1 MFIAMDKH
9 QERWNCMEEIPP
21 VTAGP
26 FYCLACHSEVR
37 LKNGLVLRAHFAHV
51 ELQQCPYHHEA
62 ESMEHLE
69 LKASLY
75 DWGSKEARTEVEY
88 YLPEFQQIADLLV
101 VDKRLAL
108 EVQCSSL
115 SLERLKERS
124 DAYRAHGYQVYWLL
138 GKKLWIKERLSNL
151 QAGFLYFSQN
161 RGFHLWELDLA
172 KKEVRLQY
180 LIHEDLRGR
189 LHYKTEVFPFEKGP
203 LLEMLRIPYLKQPL
217 QQLPVDLD
225 RHFLSYVRQQLFYR
239 QPRWM
244 KLQEQ
249 LYLQGHHLLEKDLDY
264 FYPMCRPIVSDHLIQ
279 IEGDLKDYYQ
289 QFLTYYKEQ
298 GIKLVQTLYSPC
310 FYRWQKR

>member
-9 QERWNCMEEIPP
+9 QERWNCMKEIPP
-21 VTAGP
+21 VVAGP
-26 FYCLACHSEVR
+26 FYCLACQSEVR
-37 LKNGLVLRAHFAHV
+37 LKNGSVLRAHFAHV
-51 ELQQCPYHHEA
+51 ELEQCPYHHEA

-138 GKKLWIKERLSNL
+138 GKKLWLKERLSNL

-298 GIKLVQTLYSPC
+298 GIKPVQTLYSPC

>member
-21 VTAGP
+21 VAAGP
-26 FYCLACHSEVR
+26 FYCLACQSEVR
-37 LKNGLVLRAHFAHV
+37 LKNGSVLRAHFAHV
-51 ELQQCPYHHEA
+51 ELEQCPYHHEA

-101 VDKRLAL
+101 VDKKLAL
-108 EVQCSSL
+108 EVQCSPL

-138 GKKLWIKERLSNL
+138 GKKLWLKERMSNL

-189 LHYKTEVFPFEKGP
+189 LHYKTEVFPFGKGP
-203 LLEMLRIPYLKQPL
+203 LLEMLRTPYLKQPL
-217 QQLPVDLD
+217 QQLPVNLD
-225 RHFLSYVRQQLFYR
+225 RQFLSYVRQQLFYR

-264 FYPMCRPIVSDHLIQ
+264 FYPMCRPIVSDHMIQ

-289 QFLTYYKEQ
+289 QFLAYYKEQ
-298 GIKLVQTLYSPC
+298 GIKPVQTLYSPC

>member
-138 GKKLWIKERLSNL
+138 GKKLWLKERLSNL

-298 GIKLVQTLYSPC
+298 GIKPVQTLYSPC

>member
-1 MFIAMDKH
+1 MFIAMDKN
-9 QERWNCMEEIPP
+9 QESWNCMEEIPP

-124 DAYRAHGYQVYWLL
+124 DEYRAHGYQVYWLL
-138 GKKLWIKERLSNL
+138 GKKLWLKERLSNL

-203 LLEMLRIPYLKQPL
+203 LLEMLRTPYLKQPL

-298 GIKLVQTLYSPC
+298 GIKPVQTLYSPC

>member
-138 GKKLWIKERLSNL
+138 GKKLWLKERLSNL

-249 LYLQGHHLLEKDLDY
+249 LYLQGHHLLEKDLD
-264 FYPMCRPIVSDHLIQ
+264 HLIQ

-298 GIKLVQTLYSPC
+298 GIKPVQTLYSPC

>member
-138 GKKLWIKERLSNL
+138 GKKLWLKERLSNL

-264 FYPMCRPIVSDHLIQ
+264 FYPMCRPIVSDHMIQ

-298 GIKLVQTLYSPC
+298 GIKPVQTLYSPC

>member
-1 MFIAMDKH
+1 
-9 QERWNCMEEIPP
+9 
-21 VTAGP
+21 
-26 FYCLACHSEVR
+26 
-37 LKNGLVLRAHFAHV
+37 
-51 ELQQCPYHHEA
+51 
-62 ESMEHLE
+62 MEHLE

-108 EVQCSSL
+108 EVQCSPL

-138 GKKLWIKERLSNL
+138 GEKLWLKERLSNL

-161 RGFHLWELDLA
+161 RGFHLWELDLS

-189 LHYKTEVFPFEKGP
+189 LHYKTEVFSFGKGP
-203 LLEMLRIPYLKQPL
+203 LLEMLRTPYLKQPL

-264 FYPMCRPIVSDHLIQ
+264 FYPMCHPIVSDHLIQ

-298 GIKLVQTLYSPC
+298 GIKPVQTLYSPC

>member
-138 GKKLWIKERLSNL
+138 GKKLWLKERLSNL

-225 RHFLSYVRQQLFYR
+225 RHFLSYVRKQLFYR

-298 GIKLVQTLYSPC
+298 GIKPVQTLYSPC

>member
-138 GKKLWIKERLSNL
+138 GKKLWLKERLSNL

-203 LLEMLRIPYLKQPL
+203 LLEMLRTPYLKQPL

-264 FYPMCRPIVSDHLIQ
+264 FYPMCHPIVSDHLIQ

-298 GIKLVQTLYSPC
+298 GIKPVQTLYSPC